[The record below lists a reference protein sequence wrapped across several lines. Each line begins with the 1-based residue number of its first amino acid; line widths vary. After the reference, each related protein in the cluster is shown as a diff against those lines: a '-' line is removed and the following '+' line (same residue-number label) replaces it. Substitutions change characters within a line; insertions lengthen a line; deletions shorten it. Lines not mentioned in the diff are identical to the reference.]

1 MKLLQILQL
10 LFFFITC
17 IFAQNELD
25 WWETAAF
32 YQIYPRSFSDS
43 DGDGIGDLNGITSK
57 LEYLKDIG
65 IDAFWL
71 SPIFK
76 SPMFDF
82 GYDIS
87 DFRDIDPVFGNLTDF
102 DKLEA
107 VLAMCEHYADVQTV
121 MRVYGEKNDTR
132 KGPMMPFNFLILQE
146 FKNGSTAGDL
156 KATIDKWMTNK
167 PKQYAPNWVM
177 GNHDGT
183 RVATRFG
190 SNMINFMNVLI
201 LSLPGAS
208 VTYYSEAFKNGVFEY
223 DVSENVLLILRG
235 TEKERYLIL
244 LNLNNEQV
252 IVDAS
257 KVFKIP
263 QTLSYALTQSDNRS
277 KGFYDSD
284 NDGVGDLNGIK
295 IKTKYLSELGVDGV
309 WLSPIMK
316 SPMVDFG
323 YDISDF
329 RDIDQTFGSMKDFDE
344 LLAEF
349 KRHGLYM
356 ILDFVPNHQE
366 ETYRMIYDWRTV
378 LDEYKS
384 FPRIM
389 MTEAYTSLSNIM
401 RYYGDGF
408 GTLGSQIP
416 FNFELLTKINKNSTG
431 ADIKA
436 IVSRDPARTPFQ
448 WNSNK
453 NAGFSSADKTWLPM
467 AKNYETVNVE
477 IESRTDRSHL
487 GIYKKLVQ
495 LKKNKVF
502 RWGDYKS
509 ALIQGEVYAFTRNYQ
524 NETFIIVLNF
534 GKNDLTINLKKSFPS
549 LKSNLRIVTTSL
561 SSTLKENAKVDS
573 SSVKMKA
580 ESSFV
585 AYSSCISVHAAMSF
599 MFMSFFILI
608 SVLSFYYP

>member
-102 DKLEA
+102 DKLVSKAKSLGLKVILDYVPNHCSHEHEWFKKSVA
-107 VLAMCEHYADVQTV
+107 RDPEYDDYFMWHPGKPNPDGGQNLPPNNWISIFRGSAWTWNEERQEYYFHVFFKEQPELHYRSQKMRQEMPGIMKFWLDRGVDGFRIDATPHLMEVPMNSEGNYPDEPPTGNCDDPDNWNCYLDHIYTVNQDDSFALLYEWRDFLEKYTKENGGSTRIAMCEHYADVETV

-208 VTYYSEAFKNGVFEY
+208 VTYYGEEIGMVDGTIPPEDSKDDRDPVRTPMQWDNKKHAGFSCAAKTWLPVNENYLNGLNVKDESETIGSHLDIYKNMMMIKKSEAFKKGAFEY
-223 DVSENVLLILRG
+223 DVSGNVLLILRG

-244 LNLNNEQV
+244 FNLNNEQV

-263 QTLSYALTQSDNRS
+263 QTLSYAFTHADNRS
-277 KGFYDSD
+277 KGATVQS
-284 NDGVGDLNGIK
+284 NRITLEPKEALVMRGSANMIK
-295 IKTKYLSELGVDGV
+295 
-309 WLSPIMK
+309 
-316 SPMVDFG
+316 
-323 YDISDF
+323 
-329 RDIDQTFGSMKDFDE
+329 
-344 LLAEF
+344 
-349 KRHGLYM
+349 GL
-356 ILDFVPNHQE
+356 
-366 ETYRMIYDWRTV
+366 
-378 LDEYKS
+378 K
-384 FPRIM
+384 IM
-389 MTEAYTSLSNIM
+389 MFL
-401 RYYGDGF
+401 
-408 GTLGSQIP
+408 
-416 FNFELLTKINKNSTG
+416 
-431 ADIKA
+431 
-436 IVSRDPARTPFQ
+436 
-448 WNSNK
+448 
-453 NAGFSSADKTWLPM
+453 
-467 AKNYETVNVE
+467 
-477 IESRTDRSHL
+477 
-487 GIYKKLVQ
+487 
-495 LKKNKVF
+495 
-502 RWGDYKS
+502 
-509 ALIQGEVYAFTRNYQ
+509 
-524 NETFIIVLNF
+524 
-534 GKNDLTINLKKSFPS
+534 
-549 LKSNLRIVTTSL
+549 
-561 SSTLKENAKVDS
+561 
-573 SSVKMKA
+573 
-580 ESSFV
+580 
-585 AYSSCISVHAAMSF
+585 SCIL
-599 MFMSFFILI
+599 LI
-608 SVLSFYYP
+608 FKHYTNII